1 MIEVKN
7 LSFYY
12 RRQRPLFTS
21 LNLEMKSGRIV
32 GLLGRN
38 GAGKTTL
45 LQLMAGLLAPKGGE
59 IRVDGRRPFDR
70 LPGFLTD
77 VYMVPEEFSFP
88 HVTIE
93 VYTKAFSPFYPRFD
107 RQKLDAILAEFQLK
121 ADEQLNKLSHG
132 QRKKFLIAFALASN
146 CRLMILDEPTNGLD
160 IPSKSQFRKILVS
173 SVSDEQLVII
183 STHQVKDVDT
193 IIDTVT
199 VVDEGRL
206 IFNEA
211 TDEITSHFYFERID
225 SLDGEENILY
235 QEAGIGGYRVMRP
248 ADGVRE
254 SHIDLELLFNAIISN
269 ALNQKQG

>member
-1 MIEVKN
+1 MINVKD

-12 RRQRPLFTS
+12 RRQRPLFES
-21 LNLEMKSGRIV
+21 LSLEMHSGRIV

-59 IRVDGRRPFDR
+59 ISVDGYRPFDR
-70 LPGFLTD
+70 RPDFLSD

-88 HVTIE
+88 NATIG
-93 VYTKAFSPFYPRFD
+93 VYTRAISPFYPRFD
-107 RQKLDAILAEFQLK
+107 REKLDRILQEFQLT

-146 CRLMILDEPTNGLD
+146 CKLMILDEPTNGLD

-173 SVSDEQLVII
+173 SVSDDQLVII
-183 STHQVKDVDT
+183 STHQVKDIDT
-193 IIDTVT
+193 IIDTVM

-206 IFNEA
+206 IFNQT
-211 TDEITSHFYFERID
+211 TDEITGTYYFDRVD
-225 SLDGEENILY
+225 SLDDKTILY
-235 QEAGIGGYRVMRP
+235 QEAGIGGYRVIRN
-248 ADGVRE
+248 ADGVHE

-269 ALNQKQG
+269 ALNQKRG

>member
-1 MIEVKN
+1 MITVKD

-12 RRQRPLFTS
+12 RRQRPLFES
-21 LNLEMKSGRIV
+21 LSLEMQPGRIV

-59 IRVDGRRPFDR
+59 IRVEGFRPFDR
-70 LPGFLTD
+70 HPGFLAD

-88 HVTIE
+88 NTTIDT
-93 VYTKAFSPFYPRFD
+93 YTRAFSPFYPRFD
-107 RQKLDAILAEFQLK
+107 REKLERILTEFQLK
-121 ADEQLNKLSHG
+121 GDEQLNKLSHG

-160 IPSKSQFRKILVS
+160 IPSKSQFRKILVG
-173 SVSDEQLVII
+173 SVSDDQLVII
-183 STHQVKDVDT
+183 STHQVKDIDT
-193 IIDTVT
+193 IIDTVM

-206 IFNEA
+206 IFNET
-211 TDEITSHFYFERID
+211 TDEITGNYYFDRVD
-225 SLDGEENILY
+225 SLENETFLY
-235 QEAGIGGYRVMRP
+235 QEAGIGGYRVIRN
-248 ADGVRE
+248 ADGVHE

>member
-45 LQLMAGLLAPKGGE
+45 LQLMAGLLVPKGGE

-70 LPGFLTD
+70 LPDFLTD

-107 RQKLDAILAEFQLK
+107 RQKLDAILAEFQLR